1 MIHTYF
7 TINKIT
13 YCVLLYDNTSIKME
27 KFTRD
32 NNEHFEKS
40 IIYSNGTSYHDNG
53 KKNVECCM
61 K

>member
-1 MIHTYF
+1 
-7 TINKIT
+7 
-13 YCVLLYDNTSIKME
+13 ME
-27 KFTRD
+27 NFTRD

-40 IIYSNGTSYHDNG
+40 TVYSNGTSYHDNG